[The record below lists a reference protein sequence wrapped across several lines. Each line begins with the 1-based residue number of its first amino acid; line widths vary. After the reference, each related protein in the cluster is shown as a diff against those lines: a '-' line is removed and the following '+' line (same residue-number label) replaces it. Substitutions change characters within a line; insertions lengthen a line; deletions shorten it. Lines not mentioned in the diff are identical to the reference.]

1 MKFNSFSI
9 SRMSDKLVKA
19 METKELFENRP
30 KKTEPDPYIN
40 RVKLL
45 KEALTKEYK
54 FCSTNTQHHTQYSLR
69 LITIN
74 KHIDYVRK
82 IQDQKTFNK
91 MDKEIIDKLIQKY
104 GIDNQ

>member
-9 SRMSDKLVKA
+9 SKMGDKLVKA
-19 METKELFENRP
+19 MEAKELFENRP

-45 KEALTKEYK
+45 KETLTKEYK
-54 FCSTNTQHHTQYSLR
+54 FCSTNTHHHEQYALR